1 VEIHRR
7 LFSFALSFAGGLGML
22 AVGLGFLSRYL
33 AWRGSIATHYSGPPS
48 LLIDLWI
55 IFAIYAMAGA
65 LLLLGF
71 PRWSFAWGSLVVAP
85 AFAYTLFIAF
95 WYADLAFDIAFLRF
109 LRFGF
114 PGLLAL
120 VGGLIPILLRNG
132 RSESRPAQG
141 RPPPAARTP

>member
-1 VEIHRR
+1 
-7 LFSFALSFAGGLGML
+7 ML

-95 WYADLAFDIAFLRF
+95 WYADLAFDIAFLFF
-109 LRFGF
+109 LRSGF
-114 PGLLAL
+114 PVLFALA
-120 VGGLIPILLRNG
+120 VGLIPIVHRALRSD
-132 RSESRPAQG
+132 SEPG
-141 RPPPAARTP
+141 WGHPPPVAL